1 MQQAPGS
8 SSSLTDRRTAVL
20 VRLILPSSARKQM
33 QLQIPPEIWPFL
45 SEKPGRL
52 HHL

>member
-1 MQQAPGS
+1 MQQAAGGS
-8 SSSLTDRRTAVL
+8 PFLTDRRTAVL
-20 VRLILPSSARKQM
+20 VLLILPSSARKQM

-52 HHL
+52 HHF